1 MKLCHRPLR
10 AKVQSQPQNS
20 RWVQLAFW
28 CAEEH
33 KATNAFVRMTHNMAS
48 QEAAAS
54 LNLSLLVR
62 IIWNNYSG
70 CIWIGLPLS
79 ELLK

>member
-1 MKLCHRPLR
+1 MSQAIEGEGSEPTPE
-10 AKVQSQPQNS
+10 QSLGAIS
-20 RWVQLAFW
+20 RW
-28 CAEEH
+28 CAEER